1 MRNGRGSSE
10 SRNDPVKRQMIVQRE
25 HYDKFLA
32 KHKIP
37 PPPTPFH
44 LLSHANSVAIVN
56 KSHDVYLPP
65 SLFNLSWLQLRRPL
79 FYHPGNLEFCFS

>member
-1 MRNGRGSSE
+1 MRNGRGRAE

-32 KHKIP
+32 KHKILISSP
-37 PPPTPFH
+37 PLPH
-44 LLSHANSVAIVN
+44 LLPLRSHANSVAIVN

-65 SLFNLSWLQLRRPL
+65 SPFNLI
-79 FYHPGNLEFCFS
+79 